1 MFTQSGS
8 LSERIRAGLTPLVD
22 RPEDGD
28 KRSVTSPTLAFTG
41 ESLSSLDTAVTDTDM
56 GVVSSNQ

>member
-22 RPEDGD
+22 RPGD

-41 ESLSSLDTAVTDTDM
+41 ESLTSLDTAVTETDM
-56 GVVSSNQ
+56 GAVNSNL